1 MNLREKFSK
10 IEYVG
15 TDWRRLLIRG
25 SLMLVIGVILV
36 VATVFKHDVIIM
48 QVRDFSWL
56 PVCGF
61 VVLAVG
67 LLECFDALI
76 AKELGNFFLN
86 LQNGVLD
93 VVVAGLIIFSIG
105 DDPARLSLLI
115 TAFLIVKGIFRI
127 TLAYAT
133 QIPNIVSTSVG
144 AGVSIILGLLIWLEW
159 PSSAGWFLAFCL
171 SAEIGLRGWA
181 ILMFAFWVKSQKER
195 ESTSH
200 ESL

>member
-1 MNLREKFSK
+1 
-10 IEYVG
+10 
-15 TDWRRLLIRG
+15 LIRG
-25 SLMLVIGVILV
+25 SLMLLIGVGLV

-67 LLECFDALI
+67 LLECFDAFI
-76 AKELGNFFLN
+76 AKDLGDFFLN

-144 AGVSIILGLLIWLEW
+144 AGISIILGLLIWLEW

-181 ILMFAFWVKSQKER
+181 LIMFAFWIKAQKER
-195 ESTSH
+195 ESTSY
-200 ESL
+200 

>member
-10 IEYVG
+10 TEYVS
-15 TDWRRLLIRG
+15 TDWRRLIIRG
-25 SLMLVIGVILV
+25 ALMLVIGVGLV
-36 VATVFKHDVIIM
+36 LATVFKPDVVIM

-67 LLECFDALI
+67 LLECFDAAI
-76 AKELGNFFLN
+76 AKKLEDFFLN

-115 TAFLIVKGIFRI
+115 TAFLIVKGIFRL
-127 TLAYAT
+127 TLAYTT

-144 AGVSIILGLLIWLEW
+144 AVVSIILGLLIWLKW

-171 SAEIGLRGWA
+171 SAEIALRGWA
-181 ILMFAFWVKSQKER
+181 LMMFAFWIKTQNER
-195 ESTSH
+195 ESVSY
-200 ESL
+200 

>member
-10 IEYVG
+10 TEYVG

-25 SLMLVIGVILV
+25 SLMLLIGVGLV
-36 VATVFKHDVIIM
+36 IATIFKPDVIIM

-67 LLECFDALI
+67 LLECFDAAI
-76 AKELGNFFLN
+76 AKKMEDFFLN

-115 TAFLIVKGIFRI
+115 TAFLIVKGIFRL
-127 TLAYAT
+127 TLAYT
-133 QIPNIVSTSVG
+133 TKIPNIVSTSVG
-144 AGVSIILGLLIWLEW
+144 AFVSIILGLLIWLEW

-171 SAEIGLRGWA
+171 SSEIALRGWA
-181 ILMFAFWVKSQKER
+181 LMMFAFWIKAQKE
-195 ESTSH
+195 H
-200 ESL
+200 EPLSY

>member
-25 SLMLVIGVILV
+25 SLMLLIGAGLV

-67 LLECFDALI
+67 LLECFDAAL
-76 AKELGNFFLN
+76 AKELGDFFLN

-93 VVVAGLIIFSIG
+93 VVVASLIIFSIG

-115 TAFLIVKGIFRI
+115 TAFLIVKGIFRL

-133 QIPNIVSTSVG
+133 QMPANVSTSVG

-171 SAEIGLRGWA
+171 SAEIGLRGWSL
-181 ILMFAFWVKSQKER
+181 IMFAFWIKAQKER
-195 ESTSH
+195 ESASY
-200 ESL
+200 

>member
-10 IEYVG
+10 TGYVG

-25 SLMLVIGVILV
+25 SLMLFIGVGLV
-36 VATVFKHDVIIM
+36 IATIFKPDVIIM

-67 LLECFDALI
+67 MLECFDAAI
-76 AKELGNFFLN
+76 AKKLEEFFLN

-105 DDPARLSLLI
+105 DDPTRLSLLI
-115 TAFLIVKGIFRI
+115 TAFLIVKGIFRL

-133 QIPNIVSTSVG
+133 KIPNIVSTSVG
-144 AGVSIILGLLIWLEW
+144 AVVSIILGLLIWLEW
-159 PSSAGWFLAFCL
+159 PSSAAWFLAFCL

-181 ILMFAFWVKSQKER
+181 LMMFAFWIRAQKER
-195 ESTSH
+195 ESVSYQ
-200 ESL
+200 SL

>member
-10 IEYVG
+10 TEYVG

-25 SLMLVIGVILV
+25 SLMLLIGAGLV

-67 LLECFDALI
+67 LLECFDAAL
-76 AKELGNFFLN
+76 AKELGDFFLN

-93 VVVAGLIIFSIG
+93 VAVASLIIFSIG

-115 TAFLIVKGIFRI
+115 TAFLIVKGIFRL

-133 QIPNIVSTSVG
+133 QMPANVSTSVG

-171 SAEIGLRGWA
+171 SAEIGLRGWSL
-181 ILMFAFWVKSQKER
+181 IMFAFWIKAQKER
-195 ESTSH
+195 ESASY
-200 ESL
+200 

>member
-1 MNLREKFSK
+1 MSLREKFSK

-25 SLMLVIGVILV
+25 SLMLLIGAGLV

-67 LLECFDALI
+67 LLECFDAAL
-76 AKELGNFFLN
+76 AKELGDFFLN

-93 VVVAGLIIFSIG
+93 VAVASLIIFSIG

-115 TAFLIVKGIFRI
+115 TAFLIVKGIFRL

-133 QIPNIVSTSVG
+133 QMPANVSTSVG

-171 SAEIGLRGWA
+171 SAEIGLRGWSL
-181 ILMFAFWVKSQKER
+181 IMFAFWIKAQKER
-195 ESTSH
+195 ESASY
-200 ESL
+200 

>member
-1 MNLREKFSK
+1 MNLRKKFSK

-15 TDWRRLLIRG
+15 TNWRRLLVRG
-25 SLMLVIGVILV
+25 PLMLLIGVGLV
-36 VATVFKHDVIIM
+36 IATVFKPDVIIM

-56 PVCGF
+56 PACGF
-61 VVLAVG
+61 IVLAVG
-67 LLECFDALI
+67 LLECFDAAI
-76 AKELGNFFLN
+76 AKELGDFFLN

-115 TAFLIVKGIFRI
+115 TAFLIVKGIFRL

-133 QIPNIVSTSVG
+133 QIPTIVSTSVG

-171 SAEIGLRGWA
+171 SAEIGLRGWSL
-181 ILMFAFWVKSQKER
+181 IMFAFWIKSQKNR
-195 ESTSH
+195 ESASY
-200 ESL
+200 

>member
-10 IEYVG
+10 TEYVG

-25 SLMLVIGVILV
+25 SLMLLIGVGLV
-36 VATVFKHDVIIM
+36 IATIFKPDVIIM

-67 LLECFDALI
+67 LLECFDAAI
-76 AKELGNFFLN
+76 AKKMEDFFLN

-105 DDPARLSLLI
+105 DDPARLSFLI
-115 TAFLIVKGIFRI
+115 TAFLIIKGIFRI
-127 TLAYAT
+127 VLAHVT
-133 QIPNIVSTSVG
+133 HIPNIVSTTIG
-144 AGVSIILGLLIWLEW
+144 AVVTIILGGLIWLEW
-159 PSSAGWFLAFCL
+159 PSPAGWFLAFCL

-181 ILMFAFWVKSQKER
+181 LMMFAFWVKAHKER
-195 ESTSH
+195 EAAGY
-200 ESL
+200 

>member
-1 MNLREKFSK
+1 MSLREKFSK
-10 IEYVG
+10 LEHFG

-25 SLMLVIGVILV
+25 SLMLFIGVGLV
-36 VATVFKHDVIIM
+36 VVTVFKPDVMIM
-48 QVRDFSWL
+48 QVRDLSWL

-61 VVLAVG
+61 VVLWVG
-67 LLECFDALI
+67 LLECFDAAI
-76 AKELGNFFLN
+76 VKELRDFFLN

-93 VVVAGLIIFSIG
+93 VVVAALIIFSIG

-115 TAFLIVKGIFRI
+115 TAFLIVKGVFRL

-159 PSSAGWFLAFCL
+159 PFSAAWFLAFCL
-171 SAEIGLRGWA
+171 SAEIGLRGWSL
-181 ILMFAFWVKSQKER
+181 IMFAFWIKSQNQR
-195 ESTSH
+195 ESASY
-200 ESL
+200 